1 MNGHDDLH
9 ERIRLHHIGN
19 ADAAEESLH
28 EEVAMSRIL
37 IAIVACAALSAL
49 AESNTMKGQPG
60 FFKPTPDGN
69 SSISRITPPP
79 EPERIVIPGAT
90 SEPLVRNPTLASPAP
105 LQPEPSAEER
115 ARLAEAEMDR
125 VERDQREMVLSS
137 ASRRS
142 SASGDQ

>member
-19 ADAAEESLH
+19 ADPAEESLH

-37 IAIVACAALSAL
+37 IAIVACAALPAL
-49 AESNTMKGQPG
+49 AESNTMTGQPG

-69 SSISRITPPP
+69 SSISRVTPPP
-79 EPERIVIPGAT
+79 ERMVIPGAT
-90 SEPLVRNPTLASPAP
+90 SEPLVRNPVLASPAP
-105 LQPEPSAEER
+105 PQPEPSAEER
-115 ARLAEAEMDR
+115 ARLAESDMDR
-125 VERDQREMVLSS
+125 VERDQRETVLSN
-137 ASRRS
+137 ASRRA